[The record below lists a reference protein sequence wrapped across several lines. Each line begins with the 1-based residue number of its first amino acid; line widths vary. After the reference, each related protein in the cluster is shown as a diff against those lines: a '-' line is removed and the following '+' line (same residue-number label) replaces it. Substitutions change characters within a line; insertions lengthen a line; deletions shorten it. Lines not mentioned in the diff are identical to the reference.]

1 MAVFDV
7 GPVLEVVTSLQGKL
21 EEAITKSKL
30 LLEAIEGSQSKYI
43 ELNSEYPVLRSL
55 KGRLSAT
62 QGPNESLSA
71 ELVKFKVELEY
82 FVEDIF
88 NAHEKVRQD
97 FQLWVKKLERYDEK
111 SRREKV
117 EFIKDRE
124 KFYSERVKYFDTL
137 RLATTGK
144 TKIKE
149 NSDDNEKSEDGLLV
163 EDIEEDDKEEIHTD
177 SKSTL
182 ETWDAAC
189 QTEPETT
196 LAEESEIHK
205 KQDSNGNESLS
216 VNDIHESLG
225 KENHHLLPCRSQV
238 SSATVGRHQRVLTA
252 PVSKA
257 KALLLTKQGHAL
269 RMHQMLVNEIC
280 KMKEEILFL
289 KTENSML
296 FKRANEASS
305 ELFYMKSKLTVN
317 MADRDELQ
325 KKLQKSKEQIQKLE
339 GALRKQAI
347 GLVCNKKQQRQL
359 QEEIRWSQIFAVP
372 LPDSSSRG
380 RSVPQVG
387 KSTRGR

>member
-149 NSDDNEKSEDGLLV
+149 NSGDNEKSEDGLFV
-163 EDIEEDDKEEIHTD
+163 EDIEEDDNEEIHTD

-182 ETWDAAC
+182 
-189 QTEPETT
+189 
-196 LAEESEIHK
+196 
-205 KQDSNGNESLS
+205 
-216 VNDIHESLG
+216 G
-225 KENHHLLPCRSQV
+225 K
-238 SSATVGRHQRVLTA
+238 
-252 PVSKA
+252 
-257 KALLLTKQGHAL
+257 
-269 RMHQMLVNEIC
+269 
-280 KMKEEILFL
+280 F
-289 KTENSML
+289 
-296 FKRANEASS
+296 
-305 ELFYMKSKLTVN
+305 
-317 MADRDELQ
+317 
-325 KKLQKSKEQIQKLE
+325 
-339 GALRKQAI
+339 QAY
-347 GLVCNKKQQRQL
+347 
-359 QEEIRWSQIFAVP
+359 
-372 LPDSSSRG
+372 
-380 RSVPQVG
+380 
-387 KSTRGR
+387 